1 MTIRVGINGFGR
13 IGRQV
18 LKATMERYPG
28 EIEVVAF
35 NDLGDLN
42 TMAHLFRY
50 DSNYGV
56 YDGTVTVADGALV
69 VDGNVIR
76 ALSERDPAQLPWGEL
91 GVDIVV
97 ESTGI
102 FRDKVSASKHIAGR
116 RKKGHYFCAS
126 QRRRHYHRAGCQ
138 PGQV

>member
-18 LKATMERYPG
+18 LKAIREYYPND
-28 EIEVVAF
+28 IDVVAF

-56 YDGTVTVADGALV
+56 YPGSVEVTDGALI
-69 VDGNVIR
+69 VDGDEIK
-76 ALSERDPAQLPWGEL
+76 ALSEKRSGSELPWGDL
-91 GVDIVV
+91 GV
-97 ESTGI
+97 ES
-102 FRDKVSASKHIAGR
+102 
-116 RKKGHYFCAS
+116 
-126 QRRRHYHRAGCQ
+126 RH
-138 PGQV
+138 